1 MQFEGVG
8 GLETQILDRYALKSG
23 DQFEGPAVIEER
35 ESTTVLGP
43 GSHIKVDEW
52 LNLVVDLT

>member
-1 MQFEGVG
+1 MASR
-8 GLETQILDRYALKSG
+8 TQILDRYALKAG

-43 GSHIKVDEW
+43 GSRIKVDEW
-52 LNLVVDLT
+52 LNLIVDLE